1 MKFLSN
7 VNGAPD
13 IPDRLLQAQE
23 EGKVVFFCGAGISVS
38 AGLPTFRGLVDSL
51 YKNLGD
57 QYLKSESQ
65 QNALKANNL
74 DLSIFLLEQ
83 HIQNGKERVRKEIV
97 HLLKSPIITE
107 ATTSLHDSLL
117 TLSRGR
123 DNKTKLVTTNYDR
136 IFEEIKADKKFN
148 IYVAPF
154 LPLVNFSWDGIVYLH
169 GLLEDSEE
177 VTHENLLVAS
187 SADYGLA

>member
-74 DLSIFLLEQ
+74 DLSIFL
-83 HIQNGKERVRKEIV
+83 
-97 HLLKSPIITE
+97 
-107 ATTSLHDSLL
+107 
-117 TLSRGR
+117 
-123 DNKTKLVTTNYDR
+123 
-136 IFEEIKADKKFN
+136 
-148 IYVAPF
+148 
-154 LPLVNFSWDGIVYLH
+154 
-169 GLLEDSEE
+169 
-177 VTHENLLVAS
+177 
-187 SADYGLA
+187 